1 MNRERLLICNGRV
14 ICPVSGRDEVATVEV
29 VDGRVA
35 GVHPGAGSP
44 GPGGQV
50 FDAHGA
56 IVAPGFVDL
65 HAHLGEPGFEHK
77 ETLESAGR
85 AAARGGFTAVCARPD
100 TRPVNDTRAVTE
112 YLVRRGAE
120 VSPVR
125 IWPVAAL
132 TVGRAGE
139 RLTEMY
145 DLRAAG
151 AVAFGDGDR
160 SVADAGLLRR
170 GMEYAR
176 AVGAPVFEYCEDTR
190 LARGGVMHEGPE
202 ATRLGLKGAPAAAED
217 IVALRAFALARQTGA
232 PIHIGPISTRG
243 AVEAVRLAKDAGL
256 PLTCAVAAPHLHLT
270 DAAIG
275 ESWSPHLRVRPP
287 LRSDDDVAALR
298 AGLADGTIDAITSGH
313 MPQSPVEKDEPF
325 GRAAPGMIG
334 LQTTLGLVLRLVA
347 DGVITLT
354 RAIELLSPG
363 PLRALRRTDG
373 AHGGRVM
380 PGAPADLVVFDPGV
394 KVRVDDGQLHSRAR
408 NTPFLGHALP
418 GRVSLTL
425 VGGVEA
431 IRAAGSST
439 GSHR

>member
-1 MNRERLLICNGRV
+1 MSGERLLICNGRV

-35 GVHPGAGSP
+35 AVHPGQGSP
-44 GPGGQV
+44 GPGGRV
-50 FDAHGA
+50 YDAHGA

-77 ETLESAGR
+77 ETLASAGR
-85 AAARGGFTAVCARPD
+85 AAARGGFTAICARPD
-100 TRPVNDTRAVTE
+100 TAPINDTRAVTE
-112 YLVRRGAE
+112 YLVRRGGE
-120 VSPVR
+120 VAAVR

-132 TVGRAGE
+132 TVGREGR

-145 DLRAAG
+145 DLREAG

-202 ATRLGLKGAPAAAED
+202 ATRLGLKGVPAAAED
-217 IVALRAFALARQTGA
+217 VCALRAFALARQTGA

-243 AVEAVRLAKDAGL
+243 AVEAVRMAKDAGL
-256 PLTCAVAAPHLHLT
+256 PVTCAVAAAHLHLT
-270 DAAIG
+270 DAAVAAD
-275 ESWSPHLRVRPP
+275 WSPNLHLRPP
-287 LRSDDDVAALR
+287 LRSADDRDALR

-325 GRAAPGMIG
+325 GRAAPGMIA
-334 LQTTLGLVLRLVA
+334 LQTTLGLVLRLV
-347 DGVITLT
+347 DEQVITLV
-354 RAIELLSPG
+354 RALELLSPG
-363 PLRALRRTDG
+363 PLRALRRADG
-373 AHGGRVM
+373 VHGGRIA
-380 PGAPADLVVFDPGV
+380 PGAAADLVVFDPRA
-394 KVRVDDGQLHSRAR
+394 KVRVDHDTLESRAR
-408 NTPFLGHALP
+408 NTPFLGQALP
-418 GRVSLTL
+418 GRVQLTL
-425 VGGVEA
+425 VGGRPA
-431 IRAAGSST
+431 L
-439 GSHR
+439 